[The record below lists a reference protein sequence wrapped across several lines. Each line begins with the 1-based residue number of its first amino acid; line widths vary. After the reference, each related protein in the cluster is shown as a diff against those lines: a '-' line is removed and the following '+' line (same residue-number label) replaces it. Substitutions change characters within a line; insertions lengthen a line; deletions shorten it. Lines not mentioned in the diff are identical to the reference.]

1 METKTLHSLIDKY
14 FDGSA
19 TLSEEHQLREA
30 LLQLTAEQIG
40 ADRKAQEALAVMSF
54 AMSTPAAEP
63 VVKTSGRR
71 HTVGHLRLVASVAAA
86 VMILFSLVSVFLG
99 DNLMPECHCFASVNG
114 ERVEDVSV
122 AFSMMAEQLQAAGD
136 ASADV
141 DSQLEECFLEIADN
155 SRNL

>member
-19 TLSEEHQLREA
+19 TLTEERQLREA
-30 LLQLTAEQIG
+30 LLQLSAEQIC
-40 ADRKAQEALAVMSF
+40 ADPKAQDALAVMSF

-63 VVKTSGRR
+63 GVKTSGRR
-71 HTVGHLRLVASVAAA
+71 HTLGHLRFVASVAAA
-86 VMILFSLVSVFLG
+86 VMILFSMVSVFLG
-99 DNLMPECHCFASVNG
+99 DSLMPASHCFASVNG
-114 ERVEDVSV
+114 ERVEDASV
-122 AFSMMAEQLQAAGD
+122 AFSMMAEQLQAAGE
-136 ASADV
+136 ASADF